1 VDGFSFSSDSFFTET
16 ETQSLVECLLRNA
29 DSAEEEGARA
39 VVAECLGRLAA
50 RDENAALVR
59 RLEADANDA
68 SASAGRRATAV
79 DAAKHALVHASFTT
93 REQHYDLLGKLPGF
107 VNDTTLA
114 SNTDARTRV
123 AAMRCLSA
131 AAHADAD
138 ALVSERF
145 NDWIAKVA
153 PCLFAQTPV
162 DTSLVRVVDLGP
174 FKHTVDDGLETRKA
188 AFECLATL
196 LDAFR
201 TSAEAAASRGDCDFL
216 ATAPSGFANGVAT
229 AAALGSKDHYDVKI
243 VAHGL
248 VCALASKGSV
258 LGTEALRLVLP
269 DLCVAFRGTLL
280 SKLKSDAVKQEIDRA
295 DDLARSCLRAVASV
309 NARLHAD
316 DRSGKETD
324 PVFRAFLA
332 EAVMTEKHGKMF
344 DDAVVAFAEEE
355 GVARA

>member
-1 VDGFSFSSDSFFTET
+1 M
-16 ETQSLVECLLRNA
+16 
-29 DSAEEEGARA
+29 
-39 VVAECLGRLAA
+39 
-50 RDENAALVR
+50 
-59 RLEADANDA
+59 
-68 SASAGRRATAV
+68 
-79 DAAKHALVHASFTT
+79 
-93 REQHYDLLGKLPGF
+93 LGKLPGF

-138 ALVSERF
+138 ALVSKRF
-145 NDWIAKVA
+145 ADWIAKVA
-153 PCLFAQTPV
+153 PRLFAQTPV

-188 AFECLATL
+188 AFECLVTL
-196 LDAFR
+196 IDAFR
-201 TSAEAAASRGDCDFL
+201 TSAEGASSRGGRDFL
-216 ATAPSGFANGVAT
+216 KNAPSGFATGVAT
-229 AAALGSKDHYDVKI
+229 ASVLGCKDHYDVKI

-248 VCALASKGSV
+248 VCALVTRSS
-258 LGTEALRLVLP
+258 LGTEALRSVLP

-280 SKLKSDAVKQEIDRA
+280 SKLKSDAVKQETDRA
-295 DDLARSCLRAVASV
+295 DDLARSCLRAIASV
-309 NARLHAD
+309 HARLRAD
-316 DRSGKETD
+316 YRGGIETD

-344 DDAVVAFAEEE
+344 EDAVVAFAEEE